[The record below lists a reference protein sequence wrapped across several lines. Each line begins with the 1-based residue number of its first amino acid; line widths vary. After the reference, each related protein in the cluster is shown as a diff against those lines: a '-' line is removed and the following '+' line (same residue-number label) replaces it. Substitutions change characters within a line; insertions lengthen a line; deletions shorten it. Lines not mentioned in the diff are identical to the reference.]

1 MYRPHFYQ
9 CPATTTRHA
18 YAAPQRQQLTLQL
31 TLPRRTLSL
40 SNRITPFPIRP
51 PTPSPSLPPPFPL
64 TASRK
69 RAHTAPAST
78 HTADFFLAAL
88 SSDVAAHVVSF
99 LALSDAFRVRCVQ
112 RAAAPLVDRLQRH
125 RTFAPTRLLASQ
137 GRSPGDTTTGEHFAD
152 LVVVYTQSKNVFA
165 CGTASL
171 HPKLA
176 RALLPCRGAVLPSRA
191 AATFGCR
198 EALGDVAVGMLAAV
212 GAERFGGLFFGL
224 AMFAAVA
231 TDLDAVAM
239 QAEIQAGGDA
249 GAALS
254 RRLSAHAQRG
264 LTQGAVEETLTWL
277 CGCIESPRHVALLA
291 GAVAAARPDFSLGV
305 SRWLLRHLAAQQREE
320 AALDDMAV
328 VAGVAIS
335 DAEAMRLRTFAFAIV
350 DAFSQYADA
359 GTLGNDV
366 SLYSVSWT
374 DLLSDEA
381 GVQLTNTEA
390 TALGLA
396 LLHRRAP
403 KVSALAQTL
412 QAAAAE
418 ATAAGGQVQQQQQAQ
433 QAMQQ
438 AMQRPVA
445 AARVLDPRDFMD
457 AWAEN
462 DAVLKEAFP
471 YVLTDPAWRDAY
483 SDTLGQ
489 EPTW

>member
-1 MYRPHFYQ
+1 MPRNNNTPRV
-9 CPATTTRHA
+9 CSATATTTN
-18 YAAPQRQQLTLQL
+18 APSSP
-31 TLPRRTLSL
+31 PRR
-40 SNRITPFPIRP
+40 P
-51 PTPSPSLPPPFPL
+51 PHSFRTAPT

-78 HTADFFLAAL
+78 FTADFFLAAL

-152 LVVVYTQSKNVFA
+152 LVVVYTQSKDVFA
-165 CGTASL
+165 CGTATL

-176 RALLPCRGAVLPSRA
+176 RALLPCHGAVLPSRA
-191 AATFGCR
+191 AVTFGCR

-239 QAEIQAGGDA
+239 QVEIQAGGDA

-305 SRWLLRHLAAQQREE
+305 SRWLLRHLAGQQREE
-320 AALDDMAV
+320 ATLDDMAV
-328 VAGVAIS
+328 VAGQTDQAGETGEAGETGQDGGGVAIS
-335 DAEAMRLRTFAFAIV
+335 DAEAMRLRTFAFTIV
-350 DAFSQYADA
+350 DAFAQYADA
-359 GTLGNDV
+359 GTTND
-366 SLYSVSWT
+366 VSWT

-381 GVQLTNTEA
+381 GVQLTTAEA

-418 ATAAGGQVQQQQQAQ
+418 ATAAGGQVQQQQQA
-433 QAMQQ
+433 AQQ
-438 AMQRPVA
+438 AMQRPA
-445 AARVLDPRDFMD
+445 AASRVLDPRDFMD

-483 SDTLGQ
+483 SDTIGQ